1 MIETQITTVKEQGG
15 RYLVDNAKLVP
26 KTEDNIDY
34 QEILKWIQDGGIVQ
48 DEFTEAEL
56 VQQESDKAKNEALK
70 LLNDTD
76 WYYIRQIDIGEVV
89 PIEIVEAR
97 TKARELL
104 NA

>member
-1 MIETQITTVKEQGG
+1 MNETLITTVKEQGG
-15 RYLVDNAKLVP
+15 RYLVDNTKLVP
-26 KTEDNIDY
+26 KTEDNKDY
-34 QEILKWIQDGGIVQ
+34 KEILKWIEDGGIVQ

-56 VQQESDKAKNEALK
+56 VEQELIKCKEEALK

-89 PIEIVEAR
+89 PAEIVEAR
-97 TKARELL
+97 TKARGVL